1 MAVSALGVSLIC
13 SQICVEGRHFSF
25 LLCNIYPLGLSPVL
39 GWREFALEFPHMCMW
54 EENVYPLTFGG
65 RTKIHPLSLTCGE
78 ILPTLDMF
86 SNAWEGGYSNTVVIR
101 VKADRVKGH
110 KMEQSESLV
119 QDMHSP
125 KCLDASCSVVPHI
138 PNLRDGKERQDHLET
153 ASTSLHDQT

>member
-86 SNAWEGGYSNTVVIR
+86 SNAWEEKISLLPHRSCCMYVNTTCNLGNTYI
-101 VKADRVKGH
+101 
-110 KMEQSESLV
+110 
-119 QDMHSP
+119 SP
-125 KCLDASCSVVPHI
+125 CYLGNRLCLP
-138 PNLRDGKERQDHLET
+138 P
-153 ASTSLHDQT
+153 